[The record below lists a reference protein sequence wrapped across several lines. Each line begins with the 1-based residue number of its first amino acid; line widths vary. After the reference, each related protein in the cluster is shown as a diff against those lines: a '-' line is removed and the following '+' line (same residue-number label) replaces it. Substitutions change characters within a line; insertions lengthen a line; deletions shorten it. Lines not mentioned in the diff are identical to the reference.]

1 MRRLNSEYARQMS
14 VLSGDEQG
22 LDDVNEV
29 RHCDVSI
36 VDVAANLS
44 SLFTAIIIKLHLLYN
59 VNHGCGIVNGL
70 VQFKV
75 NERVLYLVQS
85 EGMEL

>member
-36 VDVAANLS
+36 VDVAATYLHVYVYNGC
-44 SLFTAIIIKLHLLYN
+44 IIF
-59 VNHGCGIVNGL
+59 NGL
-70 VQFKV
+70 VHFKM
-75 NERVLYLVQS
+75 NERALNLVQLTS
-85 EGMEL
+85 TGGVLI